1 MGQVC
6 VAMTIHCDNQY
17 DTFLCADY
25 FLQNTMSI
33 PVQSLKTV
41 GMESN
46 STLRIGY
53 QKRNKQRELVIRF
66 ITETSLKTWIALLE
80 SSIGGGFAA
89 KESNLAL
96 LRLQRGLSGHIGRI
110 YLSFL
115 LRLRA
120 PIVSPSQIGPK
131 RPQMGDHQSVKVFA
145 MWVFSKIHI
154 LYKDRMLQ
162 AFRCLE
168 THYRFSVQSAALEA
182 GESLAALNEA
192 IMNSVDLQIGLSKVA
207 KLLAV
212 RGVLDTSAAFSKLR
226 SN

>member
-1 MGQVC
+1 
-6 VAMTIHCDNQY
+6 
-17 DTFLCADY
+17 
-25 FLQNTMSI
+25 
-33 PVQSLKTV
+33 
-41 GMESN
+41 
-46 STLRIGY
+46 
-53 QKRNKQRELVIRF
+53 
-66 ITETSLKTWIALLE
+66 
-80 SSIGGGFAA
+80 
-89 KESNLAL
+89 
-96 LRLQRGLSGHIGRI
+96 
-110 YLSFL
+110 
-115 LRLRA
+115 
-120 PIVSPSQIGPK
+120 
-131 RPQMGDHQSVKVFA
+131 MGDHQSVKVFA

-168 THYRFSVQSAALEA
+168 TLYRFSVQSAALEA